1 LKHYYPSDSTGLF
14 ASLLQDKRVQ
24 TAIPSDTKLSQIVAN
39 LKTAIDSAT
48 DPSVR
53 RAYLSVVADVTGIT
67 IQQMIQDFGC
77 TEHEAKEA
85 RIHARLHGPGAC
97 VKKVKFSRQRMSVSQ
112 CKFLTS
118 MSVNRDFVYRPAST
132 ATHTV
137 QFKRKYSL
145 REGYKVFLERLEQ
158 QHYSQ
163 LPPTEDPIRKIGY
176 A

>member
-1 LKHYYPSDSTGLF
+1 MS
-14 ASLLQDKRVQ
+14 
-24 TAIPSDTKLSQIVAN
+24 
-39 LKTAIDSAT
+39 SAT
-48 DPSVR
+48 DPIVR
-53 RAYLSVVADVTGIT
+53 RAYLSVVANVDGTT
-67 IQQMIQDFGC
+67 IQQVMRDYNC

-85 RIHARLHGPGAC
+85 RRHARLHGAGAC

-118 MSVNRDFVYRPAST
+118 MSVNRGFVYRPAST

-137 QFKRKYSL
+137 QFKREYSL

-158 QHYSQ
+158 HYSQ
-163 LPPTEDPIRKIGY
+163 LPRGPDSEDWLRVVRRDYDRQGLLAAEAVPDWIVRDVPRLR